1 LTEPLS
7 DVVGADARHIWH
19 PYTQHLG
26 ALPAIHATGASG
38 AFIHTGD
45 GRRIFDA
52 ISSWWVTLHGHSHPA
67 IVDAIARQ
75 AAILD
80 QVIFTSF
87 THEPAALFAR
97 DLVAILPEGLN
108 RVFFSDDGSTAVEV
122 AVKMALQYHA
132 NRGSKRSIIV
142 ALENAYH
149 GDTFGAM
156 SVSGRGTFTDPFSS
170 LLFDVRRLPD
180 PTTGDTVAALGA
192 LLEREGGAVAAIIV
206 EPLLM
211 GAGGMLMYDE
221 ATLSALRERA
231 RDSDILFIADEVLT
245 GFGRTGPLFACDRAG
260 IAPDIIC
267 LSKGLTGGTLP
278 LGATVATDEIFDA
291 FLSEDRHRTLFH
303 GHSYTANPIACAVG
317 RASLALL
324 DDDCAQRRQAIHD
337 AHCIGMAAVASHPL
351 VRNTRITGTVA
362 AFDLTV
368 GSGYLSPIGKDLA
381 AFALKH
387 DILLR
392 PLGNVVYVL
401 PPFCATTSEL
411 ADVYTVIRQFLESL

>member
-1 LTEPLS
+1 MARSS
-7 DVVGADARHIWH
+7 DVVSADTRHIWH

-26 ALPAIHATGASG
+26 APPAIDAASASG
-38 AFIHTGD
+38 AFIHTAD
-45 GRRIFDA
+45 GRDIFDA

-67 IVDAIARQ
+67 IADAISRQ
-75 AAILD
+75 AATLD

-87 THEPAALFAR
+87 THEPAALFTR
-97 DLVAILPEGLN
+97 DLVAVLPQGLN

-122 AVKMALQYHA
+122 AVKIALQYHA
-132 NRGSKRSIIV
+132 NRGSSRSIIV

-180 PTTGDTVAALGA
+180 PTVGDAVASLDALI
-192 LLEREGGAVAAIIV
+192 EREGSAMAAIIV

-211 GAGGMLMYDE
+211 GSGGMRMYSAD
-221 ATLSALRERA
+221 TLAALRQRA

-245 GFGRTGPLFACDRAG
+245 GFGRTGPLFACEKAG
-260 IAPDIIC
+260 IAPDIMC

-278 LGATVATDEIFDA
+278 LGATVVTDEIFDA

-303 GHSYTANPIACAVG
+303 GHSYTANPIACAAG

-324 DDDCAQRRQAIHD
+324 DDESALRRDMIHQAQRAGLAR
-337 AHCIGMAAVASHPL
+337 VESHHL
-351 VRNTRITGTVA
+351 VRDARVIGTVA
-362 AFDLTV
+362 AFDLAV
-368 GSGYLSPIGKDLA
+368 GSGYLSPIGQQLA
-381 AFALKH
+381 TFALQR

-401 PPFCATTSEL
+401 PPFCATPDDIGRAYS
-411 ADVYTVIRQFLESL
+411 VIEQFLASQ

>member
-132 NRGSKRSIIV
+132 NRGSERSIIV

>member
-1 LTEPLS
+1 MDSVSPVVAA
-7 DVVGADARHIWH
+7 DVRHIWH

-26 ALPAIHATGASG
+26 ALPAIDVTSASG
-38 AFIHTGD
+38 AFLHTAD
-45 GRRIFDA
+45 GRRIFDG

-67 IVDAIARQ
+67 IVDAIAKQ
-75 AAILD
+75 AALLD
-80 QVIFTSF
+80 QVIFTTF
-87 THEPAALFAR
+87 THEPAALLAR
-97 DLVAILPEGLN
+97 DLVAVLPAGLN

-132 NRGSKRSIIV
+132 NRGSQRSIIV

-180 PTTGDTVAALGA
+180 PTVGDAIEAFDALI
-192 LLEREGGAVAAIIV
+192 EREGNAIAAVIV

-211 GAGGMLMYDE
+211 GSGGMRMYGE
-221 ATLSALRERA
+221 EILSALRSRA
-231 RDSDILFIADEVLT
+231 RDNGILFIADEVLT
-245 GFGRTGPLFACDRAG
+245 GFGRTGPLFACERASV
-260 IAPDIIC
+260 APDIIC
-267 LSKGLTGGTLP
+267 LSKGITGGTLP
-278 LGATVATDEIFDA
+278 LGATVATEEIFEA

-324 DDDCAQRRQAIHD
+324 DDESARRRDAIHL
-337 AHCIGMAAVASHPL
+337 AHRAGLESVSSHPL
-351 VRNTRITGTVA
+351 VRNTRITGTIA

-381 AFALKH
+381 DFALKQ

-401 PPFCATTSEL
+401 PPFCATPDDL
-411 ADVYTVIRQFLESL
+411 ATVYGVIGQFLRTL

>member
-1 LTEPLS
+1 MIVDDS
-7 DVVGADARHIWH
+7 DVAAIDGRHIWH

-26 ALPAIHATGASG
+26 APPAIHAVRAAGAW
-38 AFIHTGD
+38 IHTAD
-45 GRRIFDA
+45 GRQILDA
-52 ISSWWVTLHGHSHPA
+52 ISSWWVTLHGHSHPVIVEA
-67 IVDAIARQ
+67 ISKQ
-75 AAILD
+75 AASLD

-97 DLVAILPEGLN
+97 DLAALLPEGLN

-132 NRGSKRSIIV
+132 NRGKSRSIIV

-180 PTTGDTVAALGA
+180 PTVGDTVAALDA
-192 LLEREGGAVAAIIV
+192 LIEREGKAVAALIV

-211 GAGGMLMYDE
+211 GAGGMRMYSE
-221 ATLSALRERA
+221 GVLAALRTRA
-231 RDSDILFIADEVLT
+231 RESGFLFIADEVLT
-245 GFGRTGPLFACDRAG
+245 GFGRTGPLFASEKAK
-260 IAPDIIC
+260 IKPDIMC

-278 LGATVATDEIFDA
+278 LGATAVTDEIFDA

-303 GHSYTANPIACAVG
+303 GHSYTANPIACAAG
-317 RASLALL
+317 RASLTLL
-324 DDDCAQRRQAIHD
+324 DEDCARRRDTICR
-337 AHCIGMAAVASHPL
+337 AHRAGLASIEAHHL
-351 VRNTRITGTVA
+351 VRDARVIGTVA
-362 AFDLTV
+362 AFDLAV
-368 GSGYLSPIGKDLA
+368 GAGYLSPIGRQLA
-381 AFALKH
+381 DFALQY

-401 PPFCATTSEL
+401 PPFCATETDI
-411 ADVYTVIRQFLESL
+411 AAVYSVIEQFLAPL

>member
-1 LTEPLS
+1 MTRNH
-7 DVVGADARHIWH
+7 DGVTAADARHIWH

-26 ALPAIHATGASG
+26 ALPAIDATSASG
-38 AFIHTGD
+38 AFIHTAD
-45 GRRIFDA
+45 GRKILDA
-52 ISSWWVTLHGHSHPA
+52 ISSWWVTLHGHSQPE
-67 IVDAIARQ
+67 IVEAIARQ
-75 AAILD
+75 AATLD

-87 THEPAALFAR
+87 THEPAALFAQELMR
-97 DLVAILPEGLN
+97 ILPSGLT

-132 NRGSKRSIIV
+132 NRGSRRSIVV

-180 PTTGDTVAALGA
+180 PVESDAVAAFDELI
-192 LLEREGGAVAAIIV
+192 EREGDSIAAIIV

-211 GAGGMLMYDE
+211 GAGGMRVYDE
-221 ATLSALRERA
+221 NTLATLRSRA
-231 RDSDILFIADEVLT
+231 KSNGILFIADEVLT
-245 GFGRTGPLFACDRAG
+245 GFGRTGPIFACERAG
-260 IAPDIIC
+260 ISPDIIC

-303 GHSYTANPIACAVG
+303 GHSYTANPIACAAG

-324 DDDCAQRRQAIHD
+324 DDDCAARRDSINR
-337 AHCIGMAAVASHPL
+337 AHIRGIAGLEGHPR
-351 VRNTRITGTVA
+351 VRNPRVIGTVA
-362 AFDLTV
+362 AFDLAG
-368 GSGYLSPIGKDLA
+368 GSGYLSLVGKELA
-381 AFALKH
+381 ELALRH
-387 DILLR
+387 EILLR

-401 PPFCATTSEL
+401 PPFCTTESEL
-411 ADVYTVIRQFLESL
+411 TDVYSVIGQFLASQ

>member
-1 LTEPLS
+1 LTVQVS
-7 DVVGADARHIWH
+7 DVVSADARHIWH

-38 AFIHTGD
+38 AFIHTAD

-67 IVDAIARQ
+67 IVEAIARQ
-75 AAILD
+75 AAMLD

-97 DLVAILPEGLN
+97 DLVAILPDGLN

-156 SVSGRGTFTDPFSS
+156 SVSGRGTFTDPFSP

-180 PTTGDTVAALGA
+180 PTTGDTVAALDA
-192 LLEREGGAVAAIIV
+192 LLEREGSAVAAVIV

-221 ATLSALRERA
+221 GTLAALRKRA
-231 RDSDILFIADEVLT
+231 GDNDILFIADEVLT
-245 GFGRTGPLFACDRAG
+245 GFGRTGPLFACERAG

-317 RASLALL
+317 RASLELL
-324 DDDCAQRRQAIHD
+324 DDDCRRRRDAIHD
-337 AHCIGMAAVASHPL
+337 AHRLGIATVVSHPL
-351 VRNTRITGTVA
+351 VRNTRVIGTVA
-362 AFDLTV
+362 AFDLAV

-381 AFALKH
+381 DFALKH

-401 PPFCATTSEL
+401 PPFCATTSDL
-411 ADVYTVIRQFLESL
+411 ASVYAVIEQFLASL

>member
-1 LTEPLS
+1 MQAS
-7 DVVGADARHIWH
+7 DVVRADARHIWH

-38 AFIHTGD
+38 AFIHTAD

-67 IVDAIARQ
+67 IVEAIARQ
-75 AAILD
+75 AAMLD

-97 DLVAILPEGLN
+97 DLVAILPDGLN

-156 SVSGRGTFTDPFSS
+156 SVSGRGTFTAPFSS

-180 PTTGDTVAALGA
+180 PTTGDTIAALDA
-192 LLEREGGAVAAIIV
+192 LLEREGGAVAAIIA

-221 ATLSALRERA
+221 ETLAALRMRA
-231 RDSDILFIADEVLT
+231 RDNDVLFIADEVLT
-245 GFGRTGPLFACDRAG
+245 GFGRTGPLFACERAG

-278 LGATVATDEIFDA
+278 LGATVATDEIFEA

-317 RASLALL
+317 RASLELL
-324 DDDCAQRRQAIHD
+324 DDECARRRAAIHE
-337 AHCIGMAAVASHPL
+337 AHRLGMESVTSHQL
-351 VRNTRITGTVA
+351 VRKPRVIGTVA
-362 AFDLTV
+362 AFDLAV
-368 GSGYLSPIGKDLA
+368 GTGYLSPIGKDLA
-381 AFALKH
+381 DFALKH

-401 PPFCATTSEL
+401 PPFCATPSEL
-411 ADVYTVIRQFLESL
+411 AGVYDVIGQFLASL

>member
-1 LTEPLS
+1 
-7 DVVGADARHIWH
+7 
-19 PYTQHLG
+19 
-26 ALPAIHATGASG
+26 
-38 AFIHTGD
+38 
-45 GRRIFDA
+45 
-52 ISSWWVTLHGHSHPA
+52 
-67 IVDAIARQ
+67 
-75 AAILD
+75 
-80 QVIFTSF
+80 
-87 THEPAALFAR
+87 ALFAR

-132 NRGSKRSIIV
+132 NRGSERSIIV

-180 PTTGDTVAALGA
+180 PSTGDTVAALDA
-192 LLEREGGAVAAIIV
+192 LLEREGSAVAAIIV

-221 ATLSALRERA
+221 ATLAALRERA
-231 RDSDILFIADEVLT
+231 RDSNILFIADEVLT

-324 DDDCAQRRQAIHD
+324 DDDCARRRQAINE
-337 AHCIGMAAVASHPL
+337 AHRAGIATVASHPL
-351 VRNTRITGTVA
+351 VRNTRIIGTVA

-401 PPFCATTSEL
+401 PPFCATASEL
-411 ADVYTVIRQFLESL
+411 ADVYAVIGQFLVSL